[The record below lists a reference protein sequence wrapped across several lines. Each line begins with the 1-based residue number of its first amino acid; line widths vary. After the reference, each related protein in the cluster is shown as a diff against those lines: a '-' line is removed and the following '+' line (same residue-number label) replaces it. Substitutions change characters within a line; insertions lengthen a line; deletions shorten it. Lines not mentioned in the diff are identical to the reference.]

1 MDGRAK
7 LHLQGGDTP
16 WSSDLVARVC
26 AVRDAAA
33 AAAAAMDGRAKLHL
47 QGGDTP
53 WSSDLVARVCAVR
66 DAAAAA
72 AAEKI
77 RHFHAAGLDTGSGFW
92 LQSHACFEVLQDCQL
107 RSPEDEVDF
116 AKVAGLSYVRRK
128 FPQGTSLWLQQ
139 FEWNLANGM
148 VQRAMTAARTAQK
161 PVVTMFL
168 ECDKT
173 ACREYVLANVLLLFL
188 LLHAYFCKFMLFAN
202 CSH

>member
-26 AVRDAAA
+26 AVRDVATEKMEHPNAA
-33 AAAAAMDGRAKLHL
+33 R
-47 QGGDTP
+47 
-53 WSSDLVARVCAVR
+53 
-66 DAAAAA
+66 
-72 AAEKI
+72 
-77 RHFHAAGLDTGSGFW
+77 LDTGSGFW

-116 AKVAGLSYVRRK
+116 AKVAGLSYVRCK
-128 FPQGTSLWLQQ
+128 FPQGTSIWLQQ

-148 VQRAMTAARTAQK
+148 VQRAMTPARTAQK

-168 ECDKT
+168 ECDQT
-173 ACREYVLANVLLLFL
+173 ACHKYVLANVLLLFL